1 MAFTDTNE
9 SGSEPCGD
17 MAMVNSLIAR
27 KEAGEP
33 VDGDILALL
42 TDMERVGLTDT
53 EAYVALD
60 AYRPGPA
67 VGASGGVD
75 DEVPGGA
82 DEVAPPPRM

>member
-1 MAFTDTNE
+1 MPIPTTTDLTD
-9 SGSEPCGD
+9 EPNTD
-17 MAMVNSLIAR
+17 LVMVNGLIAR

-60 AYRPGPA
+60 AYRPGS
-67 VGASGGVD
+67 VEGATGGD
-75 DEVPGGA
+75 DDAARTAE
-82 DEVAPPPRM
+82 M